1 MNNDLLDT
9 YQLKSLD
16 AVLEAPLELIQIVKD
31 EEKKFR
37 VRTAL
42 DQKTADNNSLLSG
55 FDNFA
60 MREPYDRVIRCL
72 GFKFNGSLFG
82 RFFFNLWSELII

>member
-31 EEKKFR
+31 EKKFR

-42 DQKTADNNSLLSG
+42 DHKTADNDSLSSG

-82 RFFFNLWSELII
+82 RLHFFNF